1 MDERLMNMKKCIGA
15 PIPDWDWAHRLSTKQ
30 PVGPEVKDLGTIFSI
45 NSTFMDVIDPAFL
58 DKQWVILAVL
68 VAFMAMG
75 IGPYVYWLTNIRY
88 PDAGGVIGNIF
99 SIFVSFV
106 FGSIAWRL
114 GRGLF
119 FGLLYRPIRF
129 HRASRM
135 LYSIRSRR
143 FFAKRGEGDVVWD
156 APWSDDTIFCLH
168 REVSPYGTV
177 FHIRH
182 YTVDDQGNVTRVF
195 SIGREWTSSQA
206 RLALA
211 QWNYWCQYMNDGP
224 RNLPKPMLFHTQHET
239 PRESFLFALYN
250 FGMNVA
256 LFMRLLTLPMVLLFA
271 AMRMLAN
278 VTCRAPV
285 WPEAIARISVVAPDD
300 LYAEPRASTPVGWA
314 ATVLAQQRG
323 DYPDDDH
330 ARVPNWASEPDGLK
344 FAAAWLKDPATAAT
358 AQRDAT

>member
-15 PIPDWDWAHRLSTKQ
+15 PIPEWDRAHRLSISQ
-30 PVGPEVKDLGTIFSI
+30 PVGPEIKDLGTIFSI
-45 NSTFMDVIDPAFL
+45 NSTFMDVIDPALL

-68 VAFMAMG
+68 IAFLATG
-75 IGPYVYWLTNIRY
+75 IGPYVYWLTFIRY
-88 PDAGGVIGNIF
+88 PGNGGVFEIAI
-99 SIFVSFV
+99 SIFAILL
-106 FGSIAWRL
+106 FGSIVWRL

-129 HRASRM
+129 HRATRT
-135 LYSIRSRR
+135 LYSIRARR
-143 FFAKRGEGDVVWD
+143 FFSKPGEGDVVWKTAWNDD
-156 APWSDDTIFCLH
+156 AIFCLH
-168 REVSPYGTV
+168 QEVTPYGTV

-182 YTVDDQGNVTRVF
+182 YTVDDQDNVTRVF

-211 QWNYWCQYMNDGP
+211 QWNYWCMYMNNGP
-224 RNLPKPMLFHTQHET
+224 HSLPKPMLFHTKHET
-239 PRESFLFALYN
+239 PRESFLYALYN
-250 FGMNVA
+250 FGMNVP
-256 LFMRLLTLPMVLLFA
+256 LVMRLIAMPAVLSFTI
-271 AMRMLAN
+271 MRMLAN

-314 ATVLAQQRG
+314 ETVLAQQRG

-330 ARVPNWASEPDGLK
+330 ARVPNWTSEPDGLK
-344 FAAAWLKDPATAAT
+344 YAAAWLKDPATAARL
-358 AQRDAT
+358 QRDAT